1 MLPEHMCLVLLGWSL
16 PHPGL
21 NAFRGFPSAWM
32 VSPWGLL
39 SRGMGLMLPVC
50 VTALLLVP
58 VFPFPVVRLL
68 GSWAPPS
75 PASVAESQGSRG
87 GQAVTGLGDGEG
99 LGP

>member
-39 SRGMGLMLPVC
+39 SRGMGLARADASSVC
-50 VTALLLVP
+50 DSSAAGPSVP
-58 VFPFPVVRLL
+58 IPC
-68 GSWAPPS
+68 
-75 PASVAESQGSRG
+75 
-87 GQAVTGLGDGEG
+87 GEG
-99 LGP
+99 VGELGPSLCGVSC